1 MTNLLTKT
9 SVKITSKE
17 VLVQQKDNLDDP
29 GKQVQ
34 EENKGKEA
42 ARSHPTEAMEAGSEG
57 DLVADSSSQE
67 DIKRAKR
74 HLDKGQLGMDFQG
87 TEGSSGESDLF
98 PTVLPPNC
106 IPGSKLVKQVQ
117 QTVESSIFNMETNMT
132 VDGKYDLHS
141 CLASQGISS
150 VSLR

>member
-74 HLDKGQLGMDFQG
+74 HLNKGQG
-87 TEGSSGESDLF
+87 TEVSDLF